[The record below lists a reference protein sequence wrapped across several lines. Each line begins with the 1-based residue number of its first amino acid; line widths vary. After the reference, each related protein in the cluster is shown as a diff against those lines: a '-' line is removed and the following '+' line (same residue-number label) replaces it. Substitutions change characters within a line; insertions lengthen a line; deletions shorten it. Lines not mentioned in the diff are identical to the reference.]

1 MKRIDRVIEAIK
13 KNKEIMKR
21 LNKEAY
27 CTPELLA
34 SDMQTYVNAL
44 RDGRVRYSVISVSR
58 SGMSRQ
64 IEIISCE
71 KSADYGYWF
80 RQYGRMLEMLG
91 YRVNRDNLVVVGGC
105 GMSMTFHVNYSLM
118 HTFCRLG
125 LVSKAVCGKLSQK
138 IN

>member
-1 MKRIDRVIEAIK
+1 MTKIEKVVARIK
-13 KNKEIMKR
+13 NNKEIMRR

-27 CTPELLA
+27 CTPEILA
-34 SDMQTYVNAL
+34 GDMLTYAKAL
-44 RDGRVRYSVISVSR
+44 KDGRVRYSVRSVSR

-71 KSADYGYWF
+71 KSDYGYWF
-80 RQYGRMLEMLG
+80 RQYGRMFEMLG
-91 YRVNRDNLVVVGGC
+91 YRVNRDNLVVVNGC

-118 HTFCRLG
+118 HTLCRLG
-125 LVSKAVCGKLSQK
+125 LVSKAVCATLAQK